1 MAGAGGPGVGEHGG
15 DLAESDGVADL
26 VGDLVGVDGGDPVQ
40 VQDRSDGD
48 VAVVGGQELP
58 QLGGEDRSEA
68 GVVGAD
74 DTGAG
79 GQGLVGQV
87 HVQHDPGA
95 GSLKSLLGEQVG
107 ESGQVETQS

>member
-1 MAGAGGPGVGEHGG
+1 M
-15 DLAESDGVADL
+15 SDGLADL
-26 VGDLVGVDGGDPVQ
+26 VGDLVGVHGGDPVQ

-48 VAVVGGQELP
+48 VAVVGGQELAE
-58 QLGGEDRSEA
+58 LGGEDGSEV

-74 DTGAG
+74 DTLPG
-79 GQGLVGQV
+79 GQGLVGQE

-95 GSLKSLLGEQVG
+95 GSLQALLGEQVG